1 MIKDDTE
8 VLAVC
13 NVTTAQHLLATDT
26 TGHISDALVITSVL
40 EDDEIVV
47 VPRDEFLYI
56 LIIREK
62 IIEKKKICQ
71 INMLH

>member
-13 NVTTAQHLLATDT
+13 NVTTAQHLLAIDT

-47 VPRDEFLYI
+47 VPRDEFLYY
-56 LIIREK
+56 LEHG
-62 IIEKKKICQ
+62 C
-71 INMLH
+71 MMF

>member
-13 NVTTAQHLLATDT
+13 NVETARHLLATDT
-26 TGHISDALVITSVL
+26 TEHLSDALVITSVV

-47 VPRDEFLYI
+47 VPKDEFLYY
-56 LIIREK
+56 LEHG
-62 IIEKKKICQ
+62 C
-71 INMLH
+71 MLF

>member
-47 VPRDEFLYI
+47 VPRNEFLYY
-56 LIIREK
+56 LEHG
-62 IIEKKKICQ
+62 C
-71 INMLH
+71 MMF

>member
-1 MIKDDTE
+1 MIKDNTD

-40 EDDEIVV
+40 EDDEVVV
-47 VPRDEFLYI
+47 VPRNEFLYY
-56 LIIREK
+56 LEYGCCDFK
-62 IIEKKKICQ
+62 E
-71 INMLH
+71 